1 VPTCRSHESIWIY
14 RNYVMY
20 FLNLMNTN
28 TVVSDSDSMTQLRVG
43 SRRWSHSAT
52 VCLTNDLI

>member
-1 VPTCRSHESIWIY
+1 
-14 RNYVMY
+14 MY
-20 FLNLMNTN
+20 FLNLMYTN